1 VPPKSLNSLTS
12 WLKSH
17 QEGVA
22 RLQVDVWQTTGA
34 WALTL
39 LLYPGV
45 VFAALVVLVG
55 EWLVGMARPFFSPR
69 LYRSQTRLY
78 SPLQPLYVFL
88 KLLGRQ
94 GAVRWQRPGDSP
106 TAPSH
111 PGETVLSVIG
121 AIAPLLA
128 LALLPAGGSPI
139 ESQLGAV
146 GDLLI
151 LLLLLAVQPVSSALL
166 RLREGRSTEVGPETM
181 NGARQLGRLLAGLL
195 PTLLLAAAL
204 VEVSGANTLAL
215 SSLTAAPLTAQQTLV
230 RLLAGVALLL
240 ALPWWS
246 GWSREG
252 AGTEGS
258 AGGYAGRVVQ
268 TVALAAFWTVI
279 ALPAPGDTPWAVAL
293 FIIGTLF
300 AYTTFK
306 IVSERW
312 APARR
317 EGEATGLL
325 WAATLPAAALALLL
339 ALWTGA

>member
-1 VPPKSLNSLTS
+1 
-12 WLKSH
+12 
-17 QEGVA
+17 
-22 RLQVDVWQTTGA
+22 LQVDSWQITGA
-34 WALTL
+34 WALTV

-45 VFAALVVLVG
+45 VFAALVALVG
-55 EWLVGMARPFFSPR
+55 EWLVGMVGPLFSPR
-69 LYRSQTRLY
+69 LYRGQTRLY
-78 SPLQPLYVFL
+78 SPLQPLYTFL

-121 AIAPLLA
+121 AIAPVLA

-139 ESQLGAV
+139 MSQIGAL

-166 RLREGRSTEVGPETM
+166 RLREGRSVAPGPDSRSGEHY
-181 NGARQLGRLLAGLL
+181 LGLLLAGLL
-195 PTLLLAAAL
+195 PTLLLATAL
-204 VEVSGANTLAL
+204 VQVSGTNTLIL

-240 ALPWWS
+240 TLPWWS
-246 GWSREG
+246 GWSREA

-258 AGGYAGRVVQ
+258 AGEYAGRLFQ
-268 TVALAAFWTVI
+268 RVALAAFWTVI
-279 ALPAPGDTPWAVAL
+279 ALPAPGDTRWAVVL
-293 FIIGTLF
+293 FVIGTLF
-300 AYTTFK
+300 AYITFK

-317 EGEATGLL
+317 EGEATSLL
-325 WAATLPAAALALLL
+325 WAATLPVAALVLLL
-339 ALWTGA
+339 AFWTGT

>member
-1 VPPKSLNSLTS
+1 M
-12 WLKSH
+12 
-17 QEGVA
+17 QMDA
-22 RLQVDVWQTTGA
+22 WQTTGA
-34 WALTL
+34 WALTV

-45 VFAALVVLVG
+45 VFATLVALLGDWLAGLV
-55 EWLVGMARPFFSPR
+55 RPLFSPR

-78 SPLQPLYVFL
+78 SPLQPLYTFL

-128 LALLPAGGSPI
+128 LAILPAAGSPI
-139 ESQLGAV
+139 GSQIGAV

-166 RLREGRSTEVGPETM
+166 RLREERSTAPEPDATS
-181 NGARQLGRLLAGLL
+181 GERRLGRLLAGLL

-204 VEVSGANTLAL
+204 VEVSGTNTLTL
-215 SSLTAAPLTAQQTLV
+215 SGLTAAPLTAQQTLV

-252 AGTEGS
+252 AGIEGG
-258 AGGYAGRVVQ
+258 AGEYAGRLFQ

-293 FIIGTLF
+293 FVIGTLF
-300 AYTTFK
+300 AYITSK

-317 EGEATGLL
+317 AGEATGLL
-325 WAATLPAAALALLL
+325 WAATLPVAALALVL
-339 ALWTGA
+339 ALWTGG